1 MQNLMTKLTSYASLV
16 GVIGAISGGAMWIG
30 ELTTRLEAVESKE
43 FVVNETVDLS
53 EVHQKI
59 ADLDKEVQGDLNI
72 LATKIEALKSEIAIN
87 KAGIDYLEAKTDELE
102 TKFGNPL
109 Q

>member
-43 FVVNETVDLS
+43 FVVNENCWFVWSTP
-53 EVHQKI
+53 KI

-87 KAGIDYLEAKTDELE
+87 KAGIDYLESKTTELE
-102 TKFGNPL
+102 IKFGNPL

>member
-1 MQNLMTKLTSYASLV
+1 
-16 GVIGAISGGAMWIG
+16 
-30 ELTTRLEAVESKE
+30 
-43 FVVNETVDLS
+43 
-53 EVHQKI
+53 KI

-87 KAGIDYLEAKTDELE
+87 KAGIDYLEAKTTELE

>member
-1 MQNLMTKLTSYASLV
+1 MTKLTSYASLV

-30 ELTTRLEAVESKE
+30 ELTTRLEAIENKE

-53 EVHQKI
+53 DVHQKI

-87 KAGIDYLEAKTDELE
+87 KAGIDYLEAKTTELE

>member
-1 MQNLMTKLTSYASLV
+1 MTKLTSYASLV

>member
-1 MQNLMTKLTSYASLV
+1 M
-16 GVIGAISGGAMWIG
+16 
-30 ELTTRLEAVESKE
+30 
-43 FVVNETVDLS
+43 VNETVDLS

>member
-30 ELTTRLEAVESKE
+30 ELTTRLEAIENKE

-53 EVHQKI
+53 DVHQKI

-87 KAGIDYLEAKTDELE
+87 KAGIDYLEAKTTELE